1 MTKCA
6 ILCGTAPEDYRQK
19 KLVEMQDFLES
30 AEGGSYEPGSIIVFP
45 NGVKELF
52 LEGTLNSAFDN
63 VSEEEEQGE
72 VLLYICTKITAD
84 KNAMMKDVEVECEVV
99 RLGEDEIRKDVLAYY
114 KDLSE
119 KLDVKFNV
127 TYDVCDEYVSE
138 EELGYEKV

>member
-1 MTKCA
+1 
-6 ILCGTAPEDYRQK
+6 
-19 KLVEMQDFLES
+19 
-30 AEGGSYEPGSIIVFP
+30 
-45 NGVKELF
+45 
-52 LEGTLNSAFDN
+52 
-63 VSEEEEQGE
+63 
-72 VLLYICTKITAD
+72 
-84 KNAMMKDVEVECEVV
+84 MMKDVEVECEVV

>member
-63 VSEEEEQGE
+63 VSEEEAQGE
-72 VLLYICTKITAD
+72 VLLYMHQTYRRQKRDDERCRGR
-84 KNAMMKDVEVECEVV
+84 V
-99 RLGEDEIRKDVLAYY
+99 RSSA
-114 KDLSE
+114 SW
-119 KLDVKFNV
+119 
-127 TYDVCDEYVSE
+127 
-138 EELGYEKV
+138 